1 MADNADRT
9 FVVIGASVA
18 GGKAVET
25 LRAEGFDG
33 RIVLVGEE
41 TERPYERPPLSKG
54 VLIGND
60 EPSVVY
66 LHPREWYDE
75 QRIELRLGVRA
86 ERVDTGSREVS
97 LSDGSVVGYDK
108 LLLATGSSVRRLG
121 IPGGDLSGVHY
132 LRTLGE
138 SVQLQQSLAP
148 GRRVVVVGAGWIG
161 LETAAAARSR
171 GAEVVVLEMQPGPLH
186 AVVGSEIGEVF
197 ADLHREHGVDLRLGD
212 GVAEFQ
218 GDGTSVTGVVTT
230 SGTTLPADVVIVG
243 VGIKPNTE
251 LAEAAGL
258 SVDNGVLTDARLQ
271 TSDPDV
277 YAAGDVARWQSPL
290 YGRRLRVEHWA
301 NANDG
306 GPAAAR
312 AMLGGPDTYDV
323 IPFFFS
329 DQYDL
334 GLEYA
339 GDVGP
344 DGYDEVVVRGDL
356 KTREFVALWLRGGQ
370 VVAGMNANVWDVQDD
385 IQALIRA
392 SRAGTQVDRAKLANA
407 DVPLGDLLA

>member
-25 LRAEGFDG
+25 LRAEGFAG

-54 VLIGND
+54 VLLGND

-66 LHPREWYDE
+66 LHEQGWYDE
-75 QRIELRLGVRA
+75 QKIELKLGVRA
-86 ERVDTGSREVS
+86 ERIDPAGHQVT

-108 LLLATGSSVRRLG
+108 LLLATGSSVRRLT
-121 IPGGDLSGVHY
+121 IPGGDLAGVHY

-138 SVQLQQSLAP
+138 SLQLQQSLSP

-186 AVVGSEIGEVF
+186 SVVGAEIGEVF
-197 ADLHREHGVDLRLGD
+197 ANLHRDHGVDLRFGD
-212 GVAEFQ
+212 GVAEFE
-218 GDGTSVTGVVTT
+218 GDGTAVTGVGTT
-230 SGTTLPADVVIVG
+230 SGATLPADVVIVG
-243 VGIKPNTE
+243 VGIAPNTE
-251 LAEAAGL
+251 LAQAAGL
-258 SVDNGVLTDARLQ
+258 TVDNGVVTDARLR
-271 TSDPDV
+271 TSDPDI

-290 YGRRLRVEHWA
+290 FGRGLRVEHWA

-312 AMLGGPDTYDV
+312 SMLGGTDDYDV
-323 IPFFFS
+323 VPFFFS

-339 GDVGP
+339 GDIGP

-356 KTREFVALWLRGGQ
+356 KAREFVALWVRSGC

-392 SRAGTQVDRAKLANA
+392 GRAGKQVDRAKLADA
-407 DVPLGDLLA
+407 GVPLGDLVG